1 MSSKLCSFRDIVR
14 GDCRAS
20 RGLET
25 LFLLRDCNG
34 DIRGHL
40 VNCHLS
46 SECLTEKELILA
58 RAGLFSVT
66 ESQIEIMSI
75 CSRHRRSLGKFWRPP
90 RSCQYPDHKGKSTA
104 VGGRHVIGLKLAKE
118 IHSLFGENAAVGS
131 RKYKMPFHYY
141 GCSLKRGYNQWKFHH
156 TFRSPFRQ

>member
-1 MSSKLCSFRDIVR
+1 MSSKLCFFRDIVR
-14 GDCRAS
+14 GGCGAS

-25 LFLLRDCNG
+25 LFRLRDCND
-34 DIRGHL
+34 DIGGHL

-66 ESQIEIMSI
+66 EIADRDNVYLSKTY
-75 CSRHRRSLGKFWRPP
+75 RHSLGKFWRPP
-90 RSCQYPDHKGKSTA
+90 RSCQYPDHKGKSIA

-118 IHSLFGENAAVGS
+118 IHGLFGENAAVGS
-131 RKYKMPFHYY
+131 RKYKMPFYYY
-141 GCSLKRGYNQWKFHH
+141 GCSLKRG
-156 TFRSPFRQ
+156 

>member
-14 GDCRAS
+14 GNCGAS
-20 RGLET
+20 QDLKT
-25 LFLLRDCNG
+25 LFLLRDCND
-34 DIRGHL
+34 DIGAHL

-46 SECLTEKELILA
+46 SGCLTEKELILA

-75 CSRHRRSLGKFWRPP
+75 CPRHRHSLGKFWRPP

-104 VGGRHVIGLKLAKE
+104 VGGRHVIGL
-118 IHSLFGENAAVGS
+118 FGENAAVGS

-141 GCSLKRGYNQWKFHH
+141 GCSSKRGYNQWKLHH
-156 TFRSPFRQ
+156 SFRSPFRQ